1 MSDLNITV
9 HGELKDLGYANGWK
23 EDPEIVKKCQHV
35 KEVKNIGNC
44 LNEYSCEICGFKF
57 KVDSSG

>member
-1 MSDLNITV
+1 MN
-9 HGELKDLGYANGWK
+9 ELKDLGYANGWK

-35 KEVKNIGNC
+35 KEVKNIGNH
-44 LNEYSCEICGFKF
+44 LIEFRCEICGYKF